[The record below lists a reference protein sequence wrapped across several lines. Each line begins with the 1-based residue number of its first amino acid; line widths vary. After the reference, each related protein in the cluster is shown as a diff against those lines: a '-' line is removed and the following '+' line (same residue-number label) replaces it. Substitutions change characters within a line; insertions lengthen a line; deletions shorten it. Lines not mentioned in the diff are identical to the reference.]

1 MKNKYFYNSFKL
13 LYICINL
20 LFIYKYGIR
29 QNYIPIQIII
39 ILYLFISGFILLKN
53 PFDFEITKKVQ
64 SKYAYIASSFLI
76 FIIIIAITFFTDG
89 NALKVDRWS
98 AMDVAIS
105 ALLNGEYPYT
115 AVDHLHGRTSN
126 FPGLLIL
133 GIPFYL
139 LGNVGYF
146 QGAAFLLL
154 SYTIYKCLPIK
165 NAFQYMLLLI
175 VSPAYWW
182 EIFSISDL
190 FSNIILVFCFII
202 LLKQKLKDN
211 LFKYPIFLGFST
223 SFLVLTRGI
232 VAIPLILIVFKDF
245 WQISLIKQLKYVI
258 SFVISFALLIA
269 MVIINCPDLHTLK
282 YYNPLVLQTSYLPDY
297 LTIIALI
304 LPFYFSF
311 KIKSF
316 ENDFFTI
323 CTLLI
328 LFPTLLA
335 FILKLNKTGIEKIL
349 IGSTFDLSYLSIV
362 IPFIL
367 YEVAKENKIS
377 IN

>member
-1 MKNKYFYNSFKL
+1 MKNKYFYNSFKP

-39 ILYLFISGFILLKN
+39 ILYLFISGLILLKN
-53 PFDFEITKKVQ
+53 PFDFEITKKIQ
-64 SKYAYIASSFLI
+64 SKYAYITSSFLI

-105 ALLNGEYPYT
+105 ALLDGEYPYT

-154 SYTIYKCLPIK
+154 SYTIYKFLPIK

-175 VSPAYWW
+175 V
-182 EIFSISDL
+182 
-190 FSNIILVFCFII
+190 
-202 LLKQKLKDN
+202 
-211 LFKYPIFLGFST
+211 
-223 SFLVLTRGI
+223 
-232 VAIPLILIVFKDF
+232 
-245 WQISLIKQLKYVI
+245 
-258 SFVISFALLIA
+258 
-269 MVIINCPDLHTLK
+269 
-282 YYNPLVLQTSYLPDY
+282 
-297 LTIIALI
+297 
-304 LPFYFSF
+304 
-311 KIKSF
+311 
-316 ENDFFTI
+316 
-323 CTLLI
+323 
-328 LFPTLLA
+328 
-335 FILKLNKTGIEKIL
+335 
-349 IGSTFDLSYLSIV
+349 
-362 IPFIL
+362 
-367 YEVAKENKIS
+367 
-377 IN
+377 

>member
-1 MKNKYFYNSFKL
+1 MKNKYFYNSFKP

-39 ILYLFISGFILLKN
+39 ILYLFISGLILLKN
-53 PFDFEITKKVQ
+53 PFDFEITKKIQ
-64 SKYAYIASSFLI
+64 SKYAYITSSFLI

-105 ALLNGEYPYT
+105 ALLDGEYPYT

-154 SYTIYKCLPIK
+154 SYTIYKFLPIK

-211 LFKYPIFLGFST
+211 LFKYPILLGFST

-282 YYNPLVLQTSYLPDY
+282 YYNPLVLQTSYLPNY
-297 LTIIALI
+297 LTIIALT

-323 CTLLI
+323 CTFLI